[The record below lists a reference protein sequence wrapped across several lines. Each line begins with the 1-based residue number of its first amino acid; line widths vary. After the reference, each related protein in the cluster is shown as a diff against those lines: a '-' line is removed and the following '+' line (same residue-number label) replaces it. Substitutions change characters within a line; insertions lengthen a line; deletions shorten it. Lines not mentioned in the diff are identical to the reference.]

1 MTPSIT
7 PLSDVL
13 GAEVTGVDLREP
25 VDANTVAGFNRAFVE
40 HGVLVFRDQSLAA
53 PQFLAAAK
61 LFGTPMR
68 QKLTQY
74 RVPDCPDV
82 SMVSSQAKTDD
93 GKPNILGVS
102 WHTDHSFQPE
112 PPKATLL
119 CAVHLPDLGGDTR
132 WADMRAAYDALPD
145 DLRAEIDGLQAVH
158 AYTESRVP
166 PTLDERRRE
175 MPADVKDGVAHPLV
189 RTHPESGRKAIYLNP
204 LRVRRFLGMSPT
216 DCADLIDRL
225 VRHAT
230 RPEFVYT
237 HHWRAGDM
245 VIWDNRSTIHHAVT
259 NYDLSQHRLM
269 HRVILAGDKPV

>member
-1 MTPSIT
+1 MTWSIM

-25 VDANTVAGFNRAFVE
+25 VDGDTVTTFNRALAE
-40 HGVLVFRDQSLAA
+40 HGVLVFRGQSLGAQ
-53 PQFLAAAK
+53 QFLAAAR
-61 LFGTPMR
+61 LFGAPMR
-68 QKLTQY
+68 QRLTQY

-82 SMVSSQAKTDD
+82 SMVSSRARTAD

-102 WHTDHSFQPE
+102 WHTDHSFQPR

-119 CAVHLPDLGGDTR
+119 CAVSLPDKGGDTR

-145 DLRAEIDGLQAVH
+145 DLRREVDGLQAVH
-158 AYTESRVP
+158 AYTESRLP

-175 MPADVKDGVAHPLV
+175 RPEDVADGAAHPLA
-189 RTHPESGRKAIYLNP
+189 RTHPETGRKAIYLNP
-204 LRVRRFLGMSPT
+204 LRVRRFLGRSAE

-225 VRHAT
+225 VAHAT

-237 HHWRAGDM
+237 HGWRAGDM
-245 VIWDNRSTIHHAVT
+245 VIWDNRSTIHQAVT
-259 NYDLSQHRLM
+259 NYDLAQHRLM
-269 HRVILAGDKPV
+269 HRIILAGEKPV